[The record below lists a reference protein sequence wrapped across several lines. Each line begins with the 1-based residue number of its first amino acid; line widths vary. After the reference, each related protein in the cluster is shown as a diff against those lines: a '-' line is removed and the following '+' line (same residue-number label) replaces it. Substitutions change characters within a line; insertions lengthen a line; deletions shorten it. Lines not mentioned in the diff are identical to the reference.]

1 MIRMRPLLF
10 LTFLIALALIPAPT
24 LAAILGIDF
33 GQSTTKAA
41 LVAPSVPFEIVLT
54 RDSKRKDVSGVAF
67 KGEERL
73 YGSAAAGIAPRTPST
88 AFLHF
93 KPLLGRS
100 ASSSEAKTY
109 LAQHPGIELIPSG
122 NRSTVS
128 FKTGDSS
135 FPVEELLA
143 MSISHI
149 KTLGEEMLPKSSA
162 TSRIY
167 DVAITVPPYFDSVQR
182 KAIIDAAEIAGVR
195 VTALVPDGVA
205 TAINYA
211 SARSFGNE
219 KQYHF
224 VLDMGAGSTSATL
237 VSFQE
242 VQEWGQRFGKSALNI
257 TVEGVGFD
265 QNLGGDL
272 LDQRI
277 YEILLARFIGAHG
290 DGILSSPR
298 SLVRLHKEAERVKTI
313 LSANTEVKASVESL
327 YDDID
332 FRTMVS
338 RAEFE
343 DAIQD
348 VLPRIT
354 KPFDDAL
361 QAANLDI
368 LEIQSV
374 ILMGGTTRVPIF
386 QQVLIKDVLKGDAS
400 KVSKNVNADEAAVMG
415 AAFRGVSVSKQFKTK
430 EINVLD
436 PAIWEYDVVVSNSDG
451 GIIGTQTLFPKR
463 SLVAGNRSLIELQ
476 LPENLEEATL
486 EFREDGR
493 PLFTYGLHSIQ
504 ESKKKVLQ
512 SNNCTELIFV
522 LDAELTVSRVFDV
535 RGVSWQCNVTR
546 PVVPAESDDSET
558 EDFKQ
563 KVFNFFKGEKSSSAE
578 ELTTASET
586 STATEAPTD
595 SESMTPSSSTT
606 SKRPQATVPPK
617 PRLVKQPVKY
627 TVSYSGSRNMGRATK
642 ASSTARLRAFDK
654 LDSDRHARDA
664 VRNDVE
670 SYSYRI
676 REWIEHEH
684 QRFIEHS
691 SEDERQTFLRK
702 AAGALDWLYDEGE
715 SMILDKLKEKMK
727 ELKEFEKLIFEREKE
742 KLASIEAELRAS
754 ASAAAAEVSAEVDS
768 AEELVIPVDGPE
780 EEAVEAGTSTAATV
794 TILTSTLM
802 PNTETMSF
810 EESSTAEA
818 EPGKTEE
825 PQHDE
830 L

>member
-10 LTFLIALALIPAPT
+10 LTFLITLVLIPAPA

-41 LVAPSVPFEIVLT
+41 LVAPGVPFEIVLT

-73 YGSAAAGIAPRTPST
+73 YGSAAAGIAPRTPSA

-100 ASSSEAKTY
+100 VSSSEAKTY
-109 LAQHPGIELIPSG
+109 LEQHHGIELIPSG

-128 FKTGDSS
+128 FKTDDSS

-149 KTLGEEMLPKSSA
+149 KALGEEMLPKSSA

-242 VQEWGQRFGKSALNI
+242 VQERGHRFGKSTLNI

-277 YEILLARFIGAHG
+277 YEILLARFIEAHG

-298 SLVRLHKEAERVKTI
+298 ALVRLHKEAERVKTI

-348 VLPRIT
+348 VLPRVT

-368 LEIQSV
+368 LDIQSV

-400 KVSKNVNADEAAVMG
+400 KLSKNVNADEAAVMG
-415 AAFRGVSVSKQFKTK
+415 ATFRGVSVSKQFKAK

-451 GIIGTQTLFPKR
+451 GIIGTQALFPKG
-463 SLVAGNRSLIELQ
+463 SAGNRSLIELQ

-493 PLFTYGLHSIQ
+493 PLFIYGLHSIQ
-504 ESKKKVLQ
+504 ESKKKLLQ

-535 RGVSWQCNVTR
+535 HGVSWQCNVTR
-546 PVVPAESDDSET
+546 PVVPAESDDSEA

-563 KVFNFFKGEKSSSAE
+563 KVFNYFKGEKSSPEGSTTE
-578 ELTTASET
+578 TTA
-586 STATEAPTD
+586 ATEAPTD
-595 SESMTPSSSTT
+595 SESMTASSSTT
-606 SKRPQATVPPK
+606 SKRPQATLPPK

-654 LDSDRHARDA
+654 LDSGRHARDA
-664 VRNDVE
+664 VRNDIE

-691 SEDERQTFLRK
+691 NEEERQTFLRK
-702 AAGALDWLYDEGE
+702 AAGALEWLYDEGE
-715 SMILDKLKEKMK
+715 SMILDKLEEKMK
-727 ELKEFEKLIFEREKE
+727 ELKEFEKTIFQREKE
-742 KLASIEAELRAS
+742 KLAIIEAELRAS

-768 AEELVIPVDGPE
+768 AEELVIPDDEPE
-780 EEAVEAGTSTAATV
+780 EEPVEDGTSTSATT
-794 TILTSTLM
+794 TILISTVM
-802 PNTETMSF
+802 PNTKTMSF

-818 EPGKTEE
+818 EPEKIEE

>member
-1 MIRMRPLLF
+1 MIRLQALLF
-10 LTFLIALALIPAPT
+10 LTCLISLVLIPAPAI
-24 LAAILGIDF
+24 AAILGIDF

-41 LVAPSVPFEIVLT
+41 LVAPGVSFEIVLT

-67 KGEERL
+67 NGEERL
-73 YGSAAAGIAPRTPST
+73 YGSAAAGIAPRAPTT

-93 KPLLGRS
+93 KSLLGRS
-100 ASSSEAKTY
+100 VSSLEAETY
-109 LAQHPGIELIPSG
+109 MAQHPGVDLTPSG

-128 FKTGDSS
+128 FKTPDSS
-135 FPVEELLA
+135 FPIEEILG
-143 MSISHI
+143 MSISHL

-195 VTALVPDGVA
+195 VTALVHDGVA

-211 SARSFGNE
+211 SSRSFNQE

-224 VLDMGAGSTSATL
+224 ILDMGAGSTSATL

-242 VQEWGQRFGKSALNI
+242 IQEGGSRFGKSSLNI
-257 TVEGVGFD
+257 TIEGVGFD
-265 QNLGGDL
+265 QDLGGDL

-277 YEILLARFIGAHG
+277 YEVLLARFTAAHG

-313 LSANTEVKASVESL
+313 LSANTEVISSMESL

-332 FRTMVS
+332 FRTIVS

-348 VLPRIT
+348 VLPRVA
-354 KPFDDAL
+354 KPFEDAL

-368 LEIQSV
+368 LDIKSV

-386 QQVLIKDVLKGDAS
+386 QQVLVKDVLKGDAT
-400 KVSKNVNADEAAVMG
+400 KVSRSVNADEAAVMG
-415 AAFRGVSVSKQFKTK
+415 ATFRGVSVSKQFKTK
-430 EINVLD
+430 EISVLD
-436 PAIWEYDVVVSNSDG
+436 PSIWEYDVVVSGSDG
-451 GIIGTQTLFPKR
+451 TFTGAQTLFPKG
-463 SLVAGNRSLIELQ
+463 SPVIGNRSLVELQ
-476 LPENLEEATL
+476 IPEDLDEATL

-493 PLFTYGLHSIQ
+493 QLYTYGLHSIQ
-504 ESKKKVLQ
+504 ESKKKILDA
-512 SNNCTELIFV
+512 NNCSDLILV
-522 LDAELTVSRVFDV
+522 IDAELTVSRVFDV
-535 RGVSWQCNVTR
+535 HGVLWQCNVTA
-546 PVVPAESDDSET
+546 PAVSDAKDDAET

-563 KVFNFFKGEKSSSAE
+563 KVFNFFKGEKSSSPEASTSTSETTTATEEPAE
-578 ELTTASET
+578 EQTESETTTAST
-586 STATEAPTD
+586 
-595 SESMTPSSSTT
+595 STT
-606 SKRPQATVPPK
+606 SKRPQATVPPAK

-627 TVSYSGSRNMGRATK
+627 NVRYNGARNMGRATK
-642 ASSTARLRAFDK
+642 ASSKARLRAFDK

-676 REWIEHEH
+676 REWIGYEN
-684 QRFIEHS
+684 RRLMEHS
-691 SEDERQTFLRK
+691 SEEERQTFLRK
-702 AAGALDWLYDEGE
+702 AEAALEWLYDEGE
-715 SMILDKLKEKMK
+715 SMILDKLEEKMK
-727 ELKEFEKLIFEREKE
+727 ELKEFENIIFKREME

-754 ASAAAAEVSAEVDS
+754 ASAAAAEESAEVNGE
-768 AEELVIPVDGPE
+768 EELVIPADGPE
-780 EEAVEAGTSTAATV
+780 EGAAEASVSTGAT
-794 TILTSTLM
+794 TTTLA
-802 PNTETMSF
+802 ETF
-810 EESSTAEA
+810 EESSTADA
-818 EPGKTEE
+818 EPGETEL